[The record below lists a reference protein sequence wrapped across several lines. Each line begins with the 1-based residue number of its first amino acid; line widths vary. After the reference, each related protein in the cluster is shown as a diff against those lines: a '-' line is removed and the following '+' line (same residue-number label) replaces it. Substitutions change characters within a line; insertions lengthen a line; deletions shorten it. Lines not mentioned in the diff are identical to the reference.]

1 MENTHKEDQKE
12 NTHMRLST
20 DGGTL
25 PVNAYLDIEVPTTAS
40 SGPQQTLRHLL
51 KVTEEAKKNDSNAQ
65 PPSEEDVLRVSNM
78 SPEEMKKW
86 TDIVLGKVPG
96 MISDAEKVRQRI
108 LPALVK
114 ANRTNK
120 RELMDELVQ
129 LNYLVEITPIVD
141 VFLHAGGVNVLKPL
155 FVSEFED
162 VREAVWLCLATCVQN
177 NIKFQ
182 RHLLGL
188 ELSKT
193 LLDLLEKE
201 TSGKV
206 QYKIL
211 SVIGGY
217 LRGFEPSCK
226 DLLEINAMD
235 RLLGFSCSKDISP
248 KVFLRTQ
255 RVLDSFLESSVES
268 SETVL
273 LPCMLKSTTLL
284 QVRNFLASSGYSDSY
299 IQMLKDF
306 LKGFAGQGPEFQKL
320 LVDSG
325 ITSFLEESELKLED
339 NMMD

>member
-1 MENTHKEDQKE
+1 MENTLKEDQKE
-12 NTHMRLST
+12 NKYMRLDSNRAS
-20 DGGTL
+20 L

-51 KVTEEAKKNDSNAQ
+51 KVVEEAKKNDSSAP
-65 PPSEEDVLRVSNM
+65 PPSEEGVMRVSDM

-86 TDIVLGKVPG
+86 TDVVLGKVPG
-96 MISDAEKVRQRI
+96 MISDAEKVRQQI

-120 RELMDELVQ
+120 MELMDQLVQ

-141 VFLHAGGVNVLKPL
+141 VFLHAGGVNVLKP
-155 FVSEFED
+155 FFYSGFED

-193 LLDLLEKE
+193 FLDLLERE
-201 TSGKV
+201 NSGKV

-226 DLLEINAMD
+226 DLLEINTMD
-235 RLLGFSCSKDISP
+235 RLLRFSCSKDISP

-255 RVLDSFLESSVES
+255 RVLDSLLELSVES
-268 SETVL
+268 PENIL

-284 QVRNFLASSGYSDSY
+284 NVRNFLTSSGYSDSY
-299 IQMLKDF
+299 IQMLKNF
-306 LKGFAGQGPEFQKL
+306 LKGLAGQGPEFQKL
-320 LVDSG
+320 FVDSG
-325 ITSFLEESELKLED
+325 ITSFLEEAELKLED
-339 NMMD
+339 GRID